1 MERRR
6 FTLIELVVVIAI
18 IALSTAFAVATLRG
32 ESDTQKLENVTVSLE
47 EYFARVRYRATEDGE
62 TWEVYFNAD
71 ARTLSACRR
80 MSAAEHEALQ
90 LDGEAPPPVL
100 SWNFPENVTVTGEE
114 KDADRKIET
123 VEKRV
128 SVVEQRRQD
137 EDEANAEYTPGGE
150 RMFYFY
156 PDGFVGGA
164 HRLELKCGE
173 LGRTLEVS
181 PLTGQLIEVKTEATA
196 K

>member
-1 MERRR
+1 MKRR
-6 FTLIELVVVIAI
+6 FTLLELVVVIAI

-32 ESDTQKLENVTVSLE
+32 ESDAQKLENVSVGLE
-47 EYFARVRYRATEDGE
+47 EYFARVRYRATEEGE

-71 ARTLSACRR
+71 GRSFAACRR
-80 MSAAEHEALQ
+80 MSAAENETRQ

-100 SWNFPENVTVTGEE
+100 SWNFPESVTVTGEE
-114 KDADRKIET
+114 KDADNKIET

-128 SVVEQRRQD
+128 SIVEQRRQD
-137 EDEANAEYTPGGE
+137 EDEANAGFVPEGV

-156 PDGFVGGA
+156 PDGFVGGT
-164 HRLELKCGE
+164 HRLEMKCGE
-173 LGRTLEVS
+173 LTRTLEVS
-181 PLTGQLIEVKTEATA
+181 PLTGQLIEVKPEDLA